1 MTEDELIE
9 FMNDPDRLGPA
20 VGRFGFCY
28 GPAPAC
34 AALDEG
40 IRQFVWFKTERE
52 ALEFLQENAAGLG
65 MGVAYLDHNRVRD
78 AVSDIVGRQLVHK
91 GNGSA
96 FLNSLNVALETFIV
110 IEWLGSFED
119 LLLDTEAFPSRL
131 RSRFAEEEE
140 KPLTGGGYLQQGDQV
155 EFARWLSTS
164 TSF

>member
-9 FMNDPDRLGPA
+9 FMNNPERLGPA

-40 IRQFVWFKTERE
+40 IRQFLWFATERE
-52 ALEFLQENAAGLG
+52 SLEFLQENAVGLG
-65 MGVAYLDHNRVRD
+65 MGVAYLDHSRARE
-78 AVSDIVGRQLVHK
+78 AVGDLVERQLARR
-91 GNGSA
+91 GNSAA
-96 FLNSLNVALETFIV
+96 FLNSLNVSLETFIV

-119 LLLDTEAFPSRL
+119 LLLSTEAFPSRM
-131 RSRFAEEEE
+131 RSRFAEEEA
-140 KPLTGGGYLQQGDQV
+140 KPLTNGGYLQQGDKV
-155 EFARWLSTS
+155 EFARWLSES